1 MTPKAWFKGHQVSV
15 SRSAVTVLILGCSSA
30 MMETTK
36 MGTDA
41 QACAKS
47 RRIGSALVGQLLQ
60 KINVTLRNSIL
71 LELK

>member
-1 MTPKAWFKGHQVSV
+1 
-15 SRSAVTVLILGCSSA
+15 
-30 MMETTK
+30 MMGTTK

-41 QACAKS
+41 QASAKS
-47 RRIGSALVGQLLQ
+47 RRIGSALVGQLFQ